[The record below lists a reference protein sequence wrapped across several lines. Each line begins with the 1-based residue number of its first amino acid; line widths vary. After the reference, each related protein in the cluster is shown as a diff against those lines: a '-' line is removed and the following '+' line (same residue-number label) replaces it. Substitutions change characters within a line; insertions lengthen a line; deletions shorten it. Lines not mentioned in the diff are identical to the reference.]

1 MVESNRDEI
10 AKLEALYAANPEG
23 RVFTHLAEAY
33 RKAGR
38 LDQAREI
45 LDAGL
50 TRHTDYPS
58 AHVVLGRVLLDAHE
72 TDGAG
77 HAFRRV
83 LELDRHNL
91 IALRALGEIARANG
105 RTAEALHYY
114 QELSVL
120 DPGNDELS
128 RIVRDLEAEAARA
141 GEEAPIGAGWSSGAV
156 DTAFEEEPSGAFDR
170 APGEG
175 SPDETPAAAEAGFG
189 PLEGLEGSLQEEV
202 PAEIETIGVES
213 SADSAGFA
221 EEEVPAWAWGGG
233 EPSDEVEVDNPPE
246 PADDEDVTYGLT
258 SSAFDGFTIVPETT
272 SDEARD
278 EGAEPQPAGS
288 EPGEWV
294 PQERW
299 DTFTDPAAE
308 QAEPPAA
315 QADWEREPAGEP
327 LGETDT
333 EAFDTSPVE
342 GLESDTGWSE
352 TNDLDTAADLELDAE
367 TDLEFDDEFGEDKEI
382 GLILEVESVETV
394 RIDIDLDP
402 ETANAIVAE
411 NLPDYEEE
419 DSSVWRAPAEV
430 VTETMAE
437 VYAAQGLTERAVDVY
452 RQLRQLRPDDDRIE
466 ARLAE
471 LEEAMRTP
479 APAESRDAED
489 REAWLEKVESAWTGG
504 EGAVGSDDDSLYGW
518 HADAED
524 GDDADARPV
533 GTYFRTLLS
542 WRPPGWSVEAG
553 EPEAEPPSAGA
564 FLDESPEGTAESM
577 GGEEEL
583 LLVDEI
589 ESPSSADAPAAG
601 GSVEAAFDE
610 WFGPTPGSAEAETS
624 SGSAGAPLESGDST
638 ESEEDLEMF
647 RTWLQSLKK

>member
-38 LDQAREI
+38 LDHARQI
-45 LDAGL
+45 LDEGL
-50 TRHTDYPS
+50 TRHADYPS
-58 AHVVLGRVLLDAHE
+58 AHVVLGRVLLDANDTE
-72 TDGAG
+72 GAG

-91 IALRALGEIARANG
+91 IALRALGEIARDNG

-114 QELSVL
+114 QELSAL

-128 RIVRDLEAEAARA
+128 RIVRDLETEAARA
-141 GEEAPIGAGWSSGAV
+141 GEQAPIGAGWSSGAV
-156 DTAFEEEPSGAFDR
+156 DTAFAEEPAGAI
-170 APGEG
+170 EG
-175 SPDETPAAAEAGFG
+175 SFEETPAEAEPA
-189 PLEGLEGSLQEEV
+189 PLEGLEGSYPEEG
-202 PAEIETIGVES
+202 PAELETIGVES

-233 EPSDEVEVDNPPE
+233 EPVDEVEVDEPPE

-258 SSAFDGFTIVPETT
+258 SSAFDGFTIVPETA
-272 SDEARD
+272 SDDARD
-278 EGAEPQPAGS
+278 AGAEPQPAGTA
-288 EPGEWV
+288 PGEWV

-299 DTFTDPAAE
+299 DTFADPAAE
-308 QAEPPAA
+308 QTEPPAA
-315 QADWEREPAGEP
+315 QADWAREPAGEP
-327 LGETDT
+327 VGETDT
-333 EAFDTSPVE
+333 EAFDTSPAG
-342 GLESDTGWSE
+342 GLESETGWSG
-352 TNDLDTAADLELDAE
+352 TDDVDSAAHLELDAE
-367 TDLEFDDEFGEDKEI
+367 ADLEFDDEFGEEEEI
-382 GLILEVESVETV
+382 GLILEVENVESV
-394 RIDIDLDP
+394 RIDMDLDP
-402 ETANAIVAE
+402 DTANAIVAE

-419 DSSVWRAPAEV
+419 DPSVWRAPAEV

-452 RQLRQLRPDDDRIE
+452 RQLRELRPDDDRIE

-471 LEEAMRTP
+471 LEQAMRTP
-479 APAESRDAED
+479 PPAEARDAED

-504 EGAVGSDDDSLYGW
+504 EGAVGSVGDTLYGW

-524 GDDADARPV
+524 GDDAEARPV
-533 GTYFRTLLS
+533 GAYFRTLLS
-542 WRPPGWSVEAG
+542 WRPAGWSMEPGESEGEPPAAEEIPGGSPGGTVENVEAG
-553 EPEAEPPSAGA
+553 E
-564 FLDESPEGTAESM
+564 
-577 GGEEEL
+577 EL
-583 LLVDEI
+583 LLEDEI
-589 ESPSSADAPAAG
+589 ESARPADAPAAG

-610 WFGPTPGSAEAETS
+610 WFGPAPGSGEAETS
-624 SGSAGAPLESGDST
+624 SGQAGAPQEAGDST